1 MIPAYFRSLA
11 ARFFHRS
18 QTENDLEEELRSH
31 IQLRADDLERF
42 GLGHAEAERRARIE
56 FGGPERFKEECRD
69 ELAGN
74 FIDVLLQDLRFGLR
88 MLRKS
93 PGFAAVVILTVALG
107 IGATTAIFSVVDA
120 TLLRPLPYSQPE
132 QLVSIQADLPGLGA
146 RDVGISQPEWKDLQ
160 ESGIFEYVSPTWFD
174 ENNLTGSSQPARVR
188 LLIVA
193 PNYFALLGVQPKLG
207 RGFDPHDHSPGI
219 IPEVVIS
226 DRLWKRAFG
235 SDPNILSKSVR
246 MDTDLYRIVGVMPA
260 GFDAPGRTAEERNI
274 EIWAATS
281 FYGAPLSDHPPRNR
295 RNLPTA
301 IARLKPGLTIAAAQ
315 SRVDALVASLQKQFA
330 ADYSVQNAWT
340 VRLVPLKER
349 VVGNV
354 RQSLVLLLGAVGLVL
369 LIGCANVANLLL
381 ARASARG
388 REMAI
393 RRALGAPQ
401 ARLTRQ
407 LLTESLLLSLF
418 GGIAGLAI
426 LFSLKDFLL
435 QLVPENLPRL
445 NEISISWSVLLFA
458 LIASVVS
465 GVLFGLAPALQA
477 GRLDLNHALK
487 QEGRVSTGSGERA
500 RTRRGLVITEF
511 ALSLVLMIAA
521 GLLLRS
527 FWDLLNVQLG
537 FSPESV
543 ISVRTR
549 LPAPNDPGI
558 DKYATASQEAPFVRE
573 LIRRCEMLSGVE
585 EVAIGDTASI
595 PLDES
600 LRDLKLISEGQFL
613 FTVEGRDV
621 QSDHSSVVERSSVSP
636 GYFHLLGIPLL
647 RGRWFNELDNDNVPQ
662 VAVINQAMAETYW
675 PNEDPLGKRFKAAK
689 AAAPW
694 ITVVGVVANARTQSL
709 AQADLPQIYLD
720 LYQTGAKRLAILLRG
735 HLHAAAIAD
744 EVREQVQALD
754 PTLPVSGA
762 ETLNETVSASL
773 SQRRFSMEMITLFA
787 LTALLLAGLGIYGVI
802 SYLVS
807 ERTQEIGIRLA
818 LGASR
823 SNILR
828 MVLRQGLGLAI
839 VGAAVG
845 LVCALIVSHL
855 MASLLYGVR
864 PTDPPTFVGVAFLF
878 IGVAVLACYL
888 PARRAMKVDPMVA
901 LRYE

>member
-11 ARFFHRS
+11 ARFFRRS
-18 QTENDLEEELRSH
+18 QTEHDLEEELRLH
-31 IQLRADDLERF
+31 IQLRTDDLEQF
-42 GLGHAEAERRARIE
+42 GLGRAEAERRARIE
-56 FGGPERFKEECRD
+56 FGGPERFKEECR
-69 ELAGN
+69 EAIAGN
-74 FIDVLLQDLRFGLR
+74 FIDILFQDLRFGLR
-88 MLRKS
+88 MFRKS
-93 PGFAAVVILTVALG
+93 PGFAAVVILSVAVG

-160 ESGIFEYVSPTWFD
+160 ESGIFEYVSPTCVD
-174 ENNLTGSSQPARVR
+174 DNNLTRSSRPARVR
-188 LLIVA
+188 LRMVA
-193 PNYFALLGVQPKLG
+193 PNYLALLGVEPQFG
-207 RGFDPHDHSPGI
+207 RAFDPKDHSPGF

-226 DRLWKRAFG
+226 DGLWKRAFG

-246 MDTDLYRIVGVMPA
+246 MDTDLYRIIGVMPA
-260 GFDAPGRTAEERNI
+260 GFDAPGRSAEERNI
-274 EIWAATS
+274 EVWAATS

-301 IARLKPGLTIAAAQ
+301 IARLKPGLTIAAAE

-465 GVLFGLAPALQA
+465 GVLFGLGPALQA

-521 GLLLRS
+521 GLLLLS
-527 FWDLLNVQLG
+527 FWDLLNVLLG
-537 FSPESV
+537 FNPQSV

-549 LPAPNDPGI
+549 LPSPNDPGI
-558 DKYATASQEAPFVRE
+558 DKYATAAQETPFVRE
-573 LIRRCEMLSGVE
+573 LIRRCKMLSGVE

-613 FTVEGRDV
+613 LTVEGRDV
-621 QSDHSSVVERSSVSP
+621 QSDQSTVVERSRVSP
-636 GYFHLLGIPLL
+636 DYFHLLGIPLL
-647 RGRWFNELDNDNVPQ
+647 RGRLFNESDTDNTPQ
-662 VAVINQAMAETYW
+662 VAVINQAMAQSLW
-675 PNEDPLGKRFKAAK
+675 PNEDSLGKRFKAAK
-689 AAAPW
+689 ADAQS
-694 ITVVGVVANARTQSL
+694 ITVVGVTAHARTQPL
-709 AQADLPQIYLD
+709 AQA
-720 LYQTGAKRLAILLRG
+720 A
-735 HLHAAAIAD
+735 
-744 EVREQVQALD
+744 
-754 PTLPVSGA
+754 
-762 ETLNETVSASL
+762 
-773 SQRRFSMEMITLFA
+773 
-787 LTALLLAGLGIYGVI
+787 
-802 SYLVS
+802 
-807 ERTQEIGIRLA
+807 
-818 LGASR
+818 
-823 SNILR
+823 
-828 MVLRQGLGLAI
+828 RQQ
-839 VGAAVG
+839 
-845 LVCALIVSHL
+845 
-855 MASLLYGVR
+855 
-864 PTDPPTFVGVAFLF
+864 
-878 IGVAVLACYL
+878 
-888 PARRAMKVDPMVA
+888 
-901 LRYE
+901 

>member
-1 MIPAYFRSLA
+1 MESSGRSDCLRPRRATAGNMTAYFRSLA
-11 ARFFHRS
+11 GRFFHRS
-18 QTENDLEEELRSH
+18 ETENDLEEELSWH
-31 IQLRADDLERF
+31 NQLRPDDLEQF
-42 GLGHAEAERRARIE
+42 GLGRAEAERRERIE
-56 FGGPERFKEECRD
+56 FGSHERFKEECR
-69 ELAGN
+69 EAIAGN
-74 FIDVLLQDLRFGLR
+74 FIDILFQDLRFGLR
-88 MLRKS
+88 MFRKS

-107 IGATTAIFSVVDA
+107 IGATTAIFIVVDA

-146 RDVGISQPEWKDLQ
+146 RDVGISQPEWKNLQ

-193 PNYFALLGVQPKLG
+193 PNYFALLGVQPRLG
-207 RGFDPHDHSPGI
+207 CGFDPQDHSPGI

-226 DRLWKRAFG
+226 DGLWKRAFG

-246 MDTDLYRIVGVMPA
+246 MDTDLYRIVGVMSA

-274 EIWAATS
+274 EVWAATS
-281 FYGAPLSDHPPRNR
+281 FYGAPMSDHPRR
-295 RNLPTA
+295 SGRNLPTA
-301 IARLKPGLTIAAAQ
+301 IAQLKPGLTIAAAQ
-315 SRVDALVASLQKQFA
+315 SRVDALVASLQKQFP
-330 ADYSVQNAWT
+330 ADYPLQNAWT

-369 LIGCANVANLLL
+369 LIGCVNVANLLL
-381 ARASARG
+381 ARASTRG

-537 FSPESV
+537 FSPQSV
-543 ISVRTR
+543 ITVRTR

-558 DKYATASQEAPFVRE
+558 DNYATASQEAPFVRE
-573 LIRRCEMLSGVE
+573 LMRRCGMLSGVE

-621 QSDHSSVVERSSVSP
+621 QGDHSAVVERSSVSP
-636 GYFHLLGIPLL
+636 NYFDLLGIPLL
-647 RGRWFNELDNDNVPQ
+647 RGRLFYELDNDNTPLVDGL
-662 VAVINQAMAETYW
+662 IQA
-675 PNEDPLGKRFKAAK
+675 
-689 AAAPW
+689 
-694 ITVVGVVANARTQSL
+694 S
-709 AQADLPQIYLD
+709 AQ
-720 LYQTGAKRLAILLRG
+720 
-735 HLHAAAIAD
+735 
-744 EVREQVQALD
+744 
-754 PTLPVSGA
+754 
-762 ETLNETVSASL
+762 N
-773 SQRRFSMEMITLFA
+773 
-787 LTALLLAGLGIYGVI
+787 
-802 SYLVS
+802 
-807 ERTQEIGIRLA
+807 
-818 LGASR
+818 
-823 SNILR
+823 
-828 MVLRQGLGLAI
+828 
-839 VGAAVG
+839 
-845 LVCALIVSHL
+845 
-855 MASLLYGVR
+855 
-864 PTDPPTFVGVAFLF
+864 
-878 IGVAVLACYL
+878 
-888 PARRAMKVDPMVA
+888 
-901 LRYE
+901 

>member
-1 MIPAYFRSLA
+1 MESSGRSDCLRPRRATAGNMTAYFRSLA
-11 ARFFHRS
+11 GRFFHRS
-18 QTENDLEEELRSH
+18 ETENDLEEELHSH
-31 IQLRADDLERF
+31 IQLRVEALERS
-42 GLGHAEAERRARIE
+42 GLARAEAERRARLE
-56 FGGPERFKEECRD
+56 FGSPERFKEECR
-69 ELAGN
+69 EAIAGN
-74 FIDVLLQDLRFGLR
+74 FIDVLFQDLRFSSR

-93 PGFAAVVILTVALG
+93 PGFAAVSILTIALG

-120 TLLRPLPYSQPE
+120 TLLEPLPYPQPE
-132 QLVSIQADLPGLGA
+132 QLVSIQDNFPGVGA

-174 ENNLTGSSQPARVR
+174 ENNLIGSSQPARVR

-193 PNYFALLGVQPKLG
+193 PNYFALLGVEPKFG
-207 RGFDPHDHSPGI
+207 RAFDPNDHSPGF

-226 DRLWKRAFG
+226 DGLWKRAFG
-235 SDPNILSKSVR
+235 SDPDILSKRVR

-295 RNLPTA
+295 RILPTA
-301 IARLKPGLTIAAAQ
+301 IGRLKPGLTIAAAQ
-315 SRVDALVASLQKQFA
+315 IRMDALVASLQKQFA
-330 ADYSVQNAWT
+330 ADYPLQNAWT

-354 RQSLVLLLGAVGLVL
+354 RQSLVLLLAAVGLVL
-369 LIGCANVANLLL
+369 LIGCVNVANLLL

-393 RRALGAPQ
+393 RRALGAAQ

-426 LFSLKDFLL
+426 LFPAKDFLL
-435 QLVPENLPRL
+435 RLVPENLPRL

-477 GRLDLNHALK
+477 GRLDLTHALK
-487 QEGRVSTGSGERA
+487 QEGRASTGSAERA
-500 RTRRGLVITEF
+500 RTRRALVITGF
-511 ALSLVLMIAA
+511 ALSLVLMITA

-527 FWDLLNVQLG
+527 FWDLLTGQLG
-537 FSPESV
+537 FNAQMV
-543 ISVRTR
+543 RSVRTR

-558 DKYATASQEAPFVRE
+558 DKYATAAQETPFVRE
-573 LIRRCEMLSGVE
+573 LIRRCKMLSGVE

-613 FTVEGRDV
+613 LTVEGRDV
-621 QSDHSSVVERSSVSP
+621 QSDQSTVVERSSVSP
-636 GYFHLLGIPLL
+636 DDFHLLGIPLL
-647 RGRWFNELDNDNVPQ
+647 RGRLFNESDTDNTPQ
-662 VAVINQAMAETYW
+662 VAAINQAMAQSLW
-675 PNEDPLGKRFKAAK
+675 PNEDSLGKRFKAAK
-689 AAAPW
+689 AGAPW
-694 ITVVGVVANARTQSL
+694 ITVVGVIANARTQSL

-720 LYQTGAKRLAILLRG
+720 LYQTGAKRLAIFLRG
-735 HLHAAAIAD
+735 NLRTAAIAD
-744 EVREQVQALD
+744 EVREQVQSLD

-762 ETLNETVSASL
+762 QTLNATVSASL
-773 SQRRFSMEMITLFA
+773 AQRRFLMEMVGLFA

-807 ERTQEIGIRLA
+807 ERTQGIGIRLA
-818 LGASR
+818 LAES
-823 SNILR
+823 S
-828 MVLRQGLGLAI
+828 
-839 VGAAVG
+839 
-845 LVCALIVSHL
+845 
-855 MASLLYGVR
+855 
-864 PTDPPTFVGVAFLF
+864 
-878 IGVAVLACYL
+878 
-888 PARRAMKVDPMVA
+888 
-901 LRYE
+901 